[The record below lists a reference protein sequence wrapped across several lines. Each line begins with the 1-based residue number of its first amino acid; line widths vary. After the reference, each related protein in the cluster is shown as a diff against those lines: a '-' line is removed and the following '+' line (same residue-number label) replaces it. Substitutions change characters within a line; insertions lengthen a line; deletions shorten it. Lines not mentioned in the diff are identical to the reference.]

1 MKLPLKALCMFKMTT
16 IGLHLTHKLKLSML
30 VDVSSYFDDFQENS
44 VVCLH
49 VMYVL
54 EYFLT
59 GIVSCCPDVSVC
71 MVNGRALGYCSFMV
85 H

>member
-1 MKLPLKALCMFKMTT
+1 MFKMTT
-16 IGLHLTHKLKLSML
+16 ISLHLTHKLKLSML

-44 VVCLH
+44 VVGLSLH

-59 GIVSCCPDVSVC
+59 GIASCRPDFSV
-71 MVNGRALGYCSFMV
+71 
-85 H
+85 